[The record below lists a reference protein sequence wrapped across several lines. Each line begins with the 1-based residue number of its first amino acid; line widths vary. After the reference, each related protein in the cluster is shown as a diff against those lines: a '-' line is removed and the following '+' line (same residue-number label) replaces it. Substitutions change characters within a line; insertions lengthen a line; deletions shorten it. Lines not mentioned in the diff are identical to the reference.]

1 MAWLHAHL
9 MWGLSRR
16 RTLRIK
22 LCVQYMVHWKRF
34 HIKTI
39 FPKLSII
46 FLIWNRVRQGSK
58 SKKKWISPLWKAVGK
73 LWWEDTPWVL
83 AIRERW
89 SQDMEMGT
97 FCNGRVTLGGKKP
110 FMNSLD
116 YFLLGHKNSHIHV
129 HPLYT
134 ADFQQRSTISIYRHS
149 MSHLQA

>member
-9 MWGLSRR
+9 MWGLSRL

-22 LCVQYMVHWKRF
+22 LCVQYTVHWKPF

-39 FPKLSII
+39 SPKLSIF

-58 SKKKWISPLWKAVGK
+58 NKKKWISPLWKAVGK

-89 SQDMEMGT
+89 SQGMKWRLSSM
-97 FCNGRVTLGGKKP
+97 VKLPWAGKKP
-110 FMNSLD
+110 FTNSLA

-129 HPLYT
+129 HLYT
-134 ADFQQRSTISIYRHS
+134 ADFQQRPTISIYRHP

>member
-9 MWGLSRR
+9 MWGLSRL

-22 LCVQYMVHWKRF
+22 LCVQCMVHWKPF
-34 HIKTI
+34 HIKTL
-39 FPKLSII
+39 FPKLSIV

-58 SKKKWISPLWKAVGK
+58 SKKKWIRSLWKAVGK

-89 SQDMEMGT
+89 SQDMKWRLSSMVELPGVEK
-97 FCNGRVTLGGKKP
+97 NP

-116 YFLLGHKNSHIHV
+116 YFLLGHKNNHIHV
-129 HPLYT
+129 HPSLHSWFPAEAHY
-134 ADFQQRSTISIYRHS
+134 IY
-149 MSHLQA
+149 L